1 VPIRKV
7 SNRGGN
13 IIGAF
18 PSIKNNKTVHYEST
32 IERDFLFFLEY
43 DQDVLSYELQPFVI
57 EGKSEDGKHRSY
69 TPDVLI
75 SRPTGK
81 ELVECKPASRLQ
93 DPHSQRQFALGQ
105 AWCDANDYDYI
116 IITEKH
122 LRTSPQLANLK
133 LLWRYSRLN
142 IPLAAIERIYLTLAP
157 FPEGLPLFSLAQHLN
172 SYFINSSPQ
181 SILYSLLFQHILITD
196 LYQPLMPDSVIR
208 LLFQG
213 SQVYLPI

>member
-75 SRPTGK
+75 SRHTGK
-81 ELVECKPASRLQ
+81 ELVECKPVSRLQ
-93 DPHSQRQFALGQ
+93 DPHSQQQFALGQ

-116 IITEKH
+116 IITDKH
-122 LRTSPQLANLK
+122 LRTGHQLANLK

-142 IPLAAIERIYLTLAP
+142 IPLAAVEQIHIILTP
-157 FPEGLPLFSLAQHLN
+157 YTDGLTFLSLAQHLN
-172 SYFINSSPQ
+172 SNFISLSPQ

-196 LYQPLMPDSVIR
+196 LYQPLMPDSTIR
-208 LLFQG
+208 LSFQG
-213 SQVYLPI
+213 SQV